1 MAWPAWWGVVILF
14 ALVLDAILI
23 PDALYQ
29 IASGRPSFLPFERM
43 LRKRVPAT
51 PTDCLLQGTSKLLI
65 YVGVLLVQ
73 LPLFGISYLTAS
85 GSPLGPQPGGLWV
98 EHAVAIGMMG
108 CAGMAT
114 VLFVS
119 AAIVE
124 SKVRFTYFERPV
136 NEP

>member
-1 MAWPAWWGVVILF
+1 MGWPAWWSVVVAL
-14 ALVLDAILI
+14 ALVLDFVLI
-23 PDALYQ
+23 GDALYQ
-29 IASGRPSFLPFERM
+29 IAGGKPSFLPFERT

-51 PTDCLLQGTSKLLI
+51 PTDSLLQGVGKLLI

-98 EHAVAIGMMG
+98 EHAMGIAMMA
-108 CAGMAT
+108 CAGIALL
-114 VLFVS
+114 LFVS
-119 AAIVE
+119 GGIVE
-124 SKVRFTYFERPV
+124 SKVRFIPFGRTV